1 MNGIS
6 RSIARA
12 AGLGL
17 VAGGVGLA
25 VAQSP
30 AGGSADPVAPSINN
44 NFGYPIGFSV
54 EKMDPKADP
63 RRDFRRYA
71 AGRWTDAAVI
81 PADSLRV
88 SGIDV
93 LKKQVEVQIGTLL
106 DEAARASATAARG
119 SPTQQ
124 VGDFYASGMN
134 ERRLAELGVAPIKP
148 DLARIAAIDGRKS
161 LAEALARLAVATN
174 DPVLI
179 GAIVGTDTV
188 DRRRYTIYVGDS
200 DLPLGTDNYLK
211 PEFEKIRE
219 GYLRQVA
226 DYLIIAGSTSADAKS
241 AAQRILA
248 IETRIAAKK
257 LTPVEQRDPAKRFQK
272 MRYDDLKAMVGNVDL
287 DAYFGAL
294 GLPTGGE
301 VIVVEAAAL
310 RERNALLAEL
320 PLADTKVYLDW
331 ELVRRAAPYLTPA
344 FLVPGKAFA
353 EVLYGKFELPP
364 RDRLVAQQI
373 SGKLGHPL
381 GQLYVARYL
390 SPDAIAAAEDL
401 VARIKSEFRGRVEKS
416 RWVAHATRR
425 EALAKF
431 DTMKVGVGRPAQWI
445 DYAAVEI
452 RRDDYFGNVA
462 RINEFRVRRELARFG
477 KPVQQDGF
485 AVPNATQ
492 PTDINAAYQP
502 DKNSIEIPA
511 AFLQP
516 PFYDP
521 KADPALNFCS
531 LGAVIGHEFTHGFD
545 SSGRLYDSQGNVRDW
560 WTAADAKHFEQEA
573 QKLVRQASA
582 VEILPGLHINGQL
595 SVGENLADVGGVSLG
610 AAALKRYLH
619 DHPQQNRKID
629 GLTQTQRCYL
639 AWAQAWADKAN
650 EGWLRQVLPVDG
662 HPPGVYRMLAP
673 AQHERSFYEAF
684 GIRAGDPAWLDPKNR
699 VALW

>member
-1 MNGIS
+1 MNGVS

-17 VAGGVGLA
+17 VAGGIGLA
-25 VAQSP
+25 AAQSP
-30 AGGSADPVAPSINN
+30 SSGGVDPVAPSIVN
-44 NFGYPIGFSV
+44 NFGFPIGFSV
-54 EKMDPKADP
+54 EKMDPKVNP

-93 LKKQVEVQIGTLL
+93 LGKQVEAQIGTLL
-106 DEAARASATAARG
+106 DEAARASATAAPG

-124 VGDFYASGMN
+124 VGDFYVSGMD
-134 ERRLAELGVAPIKP
+134 EKRLTELGVAPIKP
-148 DLARIAAIDGRKS
+148 DLDRIAAIDGRKS
-161 LAEALARLAVATN
+161 LTEALARLAVATN
-174 DPVLI
+174 DPVLL
-179 GAIVGTDTV
+179 GATVGTDTV
-188 DRRRYTIYVGDS
+188 DRRRYTIYFGDS
-200 DLPLGTDNYLK
+200 DLPLGADNYLK
-211 PEFEKIRE
+211 PEMQKIRD

-226 DYLIIAGSTSADAKS
+226 DYLVIAGSTPEDAK
-241 AAQRILA
+241 AAAERVLA
-248 IETRIAAKK
+248 IETRVAARK

-272 MRYDDLKAMVGNVDL
+272 MRYDDLKAMLGNVDL

-310 RERNALLAEL
+310 RERNAMLAEL
-320 PLADTKVYLDW
+320 SPADTKVYLRW
-331 ELVRRAAPYLTPA
+331 ELVRRASPYLTPA

-364 RDRLVAQQI
+364 RNRMVAQQV

-381 GQLYVARYL
+381 GQLYVAKHL

-401 VARIKSEFRGRVEKS
+401 VARIKSEFRGRVETN
-416 RWVAHATRR
+416 RWLAPATRR

-445 DYAAVEI
+445 DYAGVDI

-462 RINEFRVRRELARFG
+462 RINEFRLRRQLARFG
-477 KPVQQDGF
+477 KPVQEDGF
-485 AVPNATQ
+485 AVANATQ
-492 PTDINAAYQP
+492 PTDINAAYQS

-545 SSGRLYDSQGNVRDW
+545 SLGRLYDSNGNVRDW

-582 VEILPGLHINGQL
+582 VEVLPGLHINGQL

-610 AAALKRYLH
+610 AAALKRYLR

-639 AWAQAWADKAN
+639 AWAQAWADKSN

>member
-1 MNGIS
+1 MNGIC

-17 VAGGVGLA
+17 VAGGIGLA
-25 VAQSP
+25 SAQSP
-30 AGGSADPVAPSINN
+30 PSGSADPAAPSIAN
-44 NFGYPIGFSV
+44 NFGFPIGFSV
-54 EKMDPKADP
+54 EKMDPKANP

-88 SGIDV
+88 SGIEV
-93 LKKQVEVQIGTLL
+93 LGKQVEAQIGTLL
-106 DEAARASATAARG
+106 DEAARASATAAPG

-124 VGDFYASGMN
+124 VGDFYVSGMD
-134 ERRLAELGVAPIKP
+134 ERRLTELGVAPIKP
-148 DLARIAAIDGRKS
+148 DLDRIAAIDGRKS

-174 DPVLI
+174 DPVLL
-179 GAIVGTDTV
+179 GATVGTDTV
-188 DRRRYTIYVGDS
+188 DRRRYTIYFGDS
-200 DLPLGTDNYLK
+200 DLPLGADNYLK
-211 PEFEKIRE
+211 PEMQKIRD

-226 DYLIIAGSTSADAKS
+226 DYLVIAGSTPADAK
-241 AAQRILA
+241 AAAERVLA
-248 IETRIAAKK
+248 IETRVAARK

-272 MRYDDLKAMVGNVDL
+272 MRYDDLKAMLGNVDL
-287 DAYFGAL
+287 DAYFAAL

-310 RERNALLAEL
+310 RERNAMLAEL
-320 PLADTKVYLDW
+320 SPADTKVYLRW
-331 ELVRRAAPYLTPA
+331 ELVRRASPYLTPA

-353 EVLYGKFELPP
+353 EVLYGKIELPP
-364 RDRLVAQQI
+364 RNRMVAQQV

-381 GQLYVARYL
+381 GQLYVAKHL
-390 SPDAIAAAEDL
+390 SPDAMAAAEDL

-416 RWVAHATRR
+416 RWLAPATRR

-445 DYAAVEI
+445 DYAAVDI

-462 RINEFRVRRELARFG
+462 RINEFRLRRALARFG
-477 KPVQQDGF
+477 KPVQEDGF

-492 PTDINAAYQP
+492 PTDINAAYQS

-545 SSGRLYDSQGNVRDW
+545 SSGRLYDSKGNVRDW

-582 VEILPGLHINGQL
+582 VEVLPGLHINGQL

-610 AAALKRYLH
+610 AAALKRYLRE
-619 DHPQQNRKID
+619 HPQQNRKID

-639 AWAQAWADKAN
+639 AWAQAWADKSN

-684 GIRAGDPAWLDPKNR
+684 GIRAGDPAWLDPARR